1 MVKTACHPSGL
12 NEQYSGEAKEE
23 GIEQPGRA
31 KSWEGPSYEASPH
44 LSSWKELDAAEGK
57 LKNEKG

>member
-1 MVKTACHPSGL
+1 MVKTAFHPPGL
-12 NEQYSGEAKEE
+12 NEQYLGEEEE

-31 KSWEGPSYEASPH
+31 RSWEGSSFEASPQ